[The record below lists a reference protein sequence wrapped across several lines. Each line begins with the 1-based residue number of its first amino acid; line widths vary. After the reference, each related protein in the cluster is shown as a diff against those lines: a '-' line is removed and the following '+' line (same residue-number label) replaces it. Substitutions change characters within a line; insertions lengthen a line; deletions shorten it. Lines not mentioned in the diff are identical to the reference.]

1 MCWAFR
7 VQIVLFQLDK
17 NEALGKSPVRQ
28 HVYLVEKS
36 TTFRSCG
43 TCTYFETCAASIK
56 CISEL
61 SEGLQ
66 SRGYF

>member
-1 MCWAFR
+1 MCCVFHE
-7 VQIVLFQLDK
+7 QSVLFQLDK

-36 TTFRSCG
+36 TTFLTSG
-43 TCTYFETCAASIK
+43 TFTYFETCAASIK

-61 SEGLQ
+61 SESLQ
-66 SRGYF
+66 SRG